1 MHLGGTLFSDAAFKK
16 ILSIGYE
23 FETSDLA
30 KLSLHENK
38 KTLVNSDLAL
48 RPLNDKIERGS
59 IKVVD
64 GNYLRVRIPIP
75 KKGNPSISVEPPIT
89 EEDDEETL
97 EFLRQMQEDEP
108 EEYER
113 EMQEKKERAAEALAK
128 KENDSYLEYFNENRK
143 TDNPHIVK
151 FQVTNDLG
159 DTVFGNMLK
168 AHCSKLT
175 IPKNDMFLFKTKR
188 GKIYNFKFSE
198 DIAKNEYCETF
209 SGVEFVITY
218 YNPKK
223 DNANI
228 ILDTFVDACSR
239 IVDHLGDLKRIQGT
253 LLSNDDKKTHYVP
266 IGVIDNERN
275 LYRKPHTNL
284 FYMDTYDNE
293 STIKL
298 KNYGDAEFIP
308 QMTFR
313 CKAADAVEVMKE
325 ILRERPD
332 FKSGKQLIHTMKY
345 DLACMNIVETA
356 VINTIAKYNESTEH
370 KIDLGTTIGQNI
382 KSYMFLIYI
391 KLYMFILHHANI
403 ISKTDYLKDHLVFAS
418 RHPNN
423 ELYDRIKH
431 ILNQHYNIS
440 DTEKL
445 HSLLLDP
452 ESLKNLYE
460 PPTEDLE
467 DYDEDDFNDDGTYKY
482 NDKAYIDDL
491 ESENENFGN
500 PLYSMKSYF
509 KYLDNKEEDWLKAKK
524 FDVFSTTFDLK
535 NDEILLE
542 NRSFRYAVEL
552 YLRNTVN
559 FKVTKDALTVKDMHK
574 IVNALYGK
582 SIKRMMTLSRHP
594 TKDRLTR
601 KSKSKKAVSLKLAA
615 NQPMLAPIKEG
626 SKEEDLSP
634 EQQAPFEPIPLDLV
648 PDEPLR
654 KEVVVPIKPPSKSR
668 HTKTKKIKPPRS
680 SKSLRASRRQS
691 QLA

>member
-30 KLSLHENK
+30 KLSLHDNK
-38 KTLVNSDLAL
+38 RTLVNSDLAL
-48 RPLNDKIERGS
+48 RPLKDKIKRGS
-59 IKVVD
+59 IRVVD
-64 GNYLRVRIPIP
+64 SNYLHVRIPIP
-75 KKGNPSISVEPPIT
+75 KKGEPSISVEPPIT
-89 EEDDEETL
+89 EEEDEETL
-97 EFLRQMQEDEP
+97 EFLRQMQEEEP

-113 EMQEKKERAAEALAK
+113 EMEEKRTKAAEALAK

-143 TDNPHIVK
+143 TDNPEVVK

-159 DTVFGNMLK
+159 DTIFGNMLK
-168 AHCSKLT
+168 AHCSELN
-175 IPKNDMFLFKTKR
+175 IPKNDMFLFKTKK
-188 GKIYNFKFSE
+188 GKIYDFKFSE
-198 DIAKNEYCETF
+198 DIAKNEFCETF

-228 ILDTFVDACSR
+228 IVDTFIDACSR
-239 IVDHLGDLKRIQGT
+239 IVDHLGDLKPIQGT
-253 LLSNDDKKTHYVP
+253 LMSNDNKKTHYVP
-266 IGVIDNERN
+266 IGVIDNERY

-284 FYMDTYDNE
+284 FYMDTYDDE
-293 STIKL
+293 STTKL

-325 ILRERPD
+325 ILRERSD
-332 FKSGKQLIHTMKY
+332 FRSGKQLINTMKY
-345 DLACMNIVETA
+345 DLDCMNVVEK
-356 VINTIAKYNESTEH
+356 VVVGTITKYNETAEH
-370 KIDLGTTIGQNI
+370 KIDFGTTIGQNI
-382 KSYMFLIYI
+382 KSYMFLIYF
-391 KLYMFILHHANI
+391 KLYMFILNH
-403 ISKTDYLKDHLVFAS
+403 SKILSKRDYLKDHLVFAS
-418 RHPNN
+418 RHPNG
-423 ELYDRIKH
+423 ELYERIKQ
-431 ILNQHYNIS
+431 ILKDHYHVS
-440 DTEKL
+440 DNDKV
-445 HSLLLDP
+445 HSFFLQPDA
-452 ESLKNLYE
+452 LKGLYE
-460 PPTEDLE
+460 PPNEDEE
-467 DYDEDDFNDDGTYKY
+467 DMDEDDFNEDGTYKF
-482 NDKAYIDDL
+482 NEKAYIDDL

-509 KYLDNKEEDWLKAKK
+509 RYLDKKDEDWLRAKK
-524 FDVFSTTFDLK
+524 HDVYSTTFDLT

-542 NRSFRYAVEL
+542 NRSFRYAIEL

-559 FKVTKDALTVKDMHK
+559 FKITKDALTVKDMHK

-601 KSKSKKAVSLKLAA
+601 KSKSKKPASLKLPAKKQGLSA
-615 NQPMLAPIKEG
+615 IKEA

-634 EQQAPFEPIPLDLV
+634 SQHVPFEPIPLELV

-668 HTKTKKIKPPRS
+668 HTKTKKIKPVRS
-680 SKSLRASRRQS
+680 VKSLRASRRQS
-691 QLA
+691 QSA